1 MDNAKFAILPWSYD
15 EIIDMFQML
24 ESGKL
29 LTAEEYNTLVN
40 EKGIKNLITNLDIDG
55 LLKLIE
61 EIKDSKMS
69 KEEYYIIQSKLN
81 QMIRINEKQE
91 EGNFELI
98 DIRNGA
104 DGKVYLTAGEAVRT
118 QFRNLVDRV
127 EPIKDTNILQDQHI
141 AQLRRDSDDL
151 LEEFNT
157 VRDNV
162 QDISEKNQL
171 AIDELKQIESDQ
183 ETRIRSIERN
193 NARQQAYLNSLMGTG
208 ELSRLGKIEIKL
220 DNDSYEPLMNPNYKN
235 GEGMLDIKAIKGTT
249 KFKGIDE
256 FDTHLNSYSTFED
269 FYNMTNE
276 KYEVT
281 IAIIDHSDINRG
293 DYIYDSIQLQ
303 LSTPLLEYDEI
314 VYYENKGVCHV
325 HKTDINEE
333 LQEVYEIT
341 NRALIDIEVLIPNND
356 KNEKLNPLSLYITS
370 NCSISLQNALFEEPM
385 HSSVAPK
392 TIIFYYDAL
401 SVNTA
406 SLADS
411 IDYVEDQNLE
421 LMAMN
426 WDIKYRTYEVQWAL
440 EDANISIN
448 KEDDTMFSIVEIAKK
463 LIAANKYIKNV
474 FINQLERYRY
484 KGIITEKEYNELIN
498 MIK

>member
-29 LTAEEYNTLVN
+29 LTAEEYNILVN

-127 EPIKDTNILQDQHI
+127 EPIKDINILQDQHI
-141 AQLRRDSDDL
+141 AQLRRDGDDL

-171 AIDELKQIESDQ
+171 AIDELKQVESDQ
-183 ETRIRSIERN
+183 EIRIRNIERN

-249 KFKGIDE
+249 KFKGVNE
-256 FDTHLNSYSTFED
+256 FDTHLSSYSTFED
-269 FYNMTNE
+269 FYNMTTG

-293 DYIYDSIQLQ
+293 NYIYDSIQLQ

-333 LQEVYEIT
+333 LQEAYEIT
-341 NRALIDIEVLIPNND
+341 DRALINIEVLIPNND

-370 NCSISLQNALFEEPM
+370 NCSISLQSTLFEEPM

-406 SLADS
+406 SLADT

-426 WDIKYRTYEVQWAL
+426 WDIRYRAYEVQWAL

-463 LIAANKYIKNV
+463 LIAANKYIKNIL
-474 FINQLERYRY
+474 INQLERYKY

-498 MIK
+498 MMK